1 MWNPARFWWLPEACS
16 PLAFLRE
23 LPVVKQERNPWAGQV
38 PVDVGREAVLKL
50 PPRAEFGSDG
60 DWVTAEHKDQVAS
73 C

>member
-1 MWNPARFWWLPEACS
+1 M
-16 PLAFLRE
+16 
-23 LPVVKQERNPWAGQV
+23 KQERNPWAGQV